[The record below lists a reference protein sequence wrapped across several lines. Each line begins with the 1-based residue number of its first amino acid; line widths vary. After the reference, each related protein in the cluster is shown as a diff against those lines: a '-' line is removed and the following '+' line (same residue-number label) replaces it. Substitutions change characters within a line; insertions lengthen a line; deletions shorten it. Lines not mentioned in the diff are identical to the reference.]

1 MRDMPFAR
9 RSAYR
14 YLHAPVRLT
23 RRLASAAL
31 AATVL
36 TLVAGAASAGAQSAP
51 RLRTCPGQGSFSC
64 GTLTVPLDWNSRVP
78 GTIGIR
84 FATQRNA
91 PRSRKLLIAL
101 SGGPGQPS
109 VEAATSFSLSLEP
122 ALSRYRL
129 AVLDQRGTGGSGV
142 LRCPNVQALRDL
154 DPFRP
159 GALAGCASRIGPRRV
174 FFSTADTVLD
184 IDALR
189 KRLGADK
196 VALMGISYGTHVAL
210 QYARAFPQNVDR
222 LILDSIVGP
231 DGPDPFLLD
240 TYRNL
245 PRVLREQ
252 CRGTRCRNVTN
263 DPVADL
269 AALVSR
275 INSRGALRGSFFDDR
290 GVRRRTRYAQPD
302 ELMFLLIA
310 GDLNP
315 LLQAALPGALSAAR
329 RGDTA
334 LLMRLR
340 RIGQG
345 AGTRTEDLS
354 FGLNVTTGC
363 LDVPRPYPLATPGA
377 ARPAIAQAALAAI
390 PPAQYAPFDAQTVL
404 RTGYVD
410 DCLLWPQ
417 DAPRP
422 PFAGPLPD
430 VPALLLGGRL
440 DLRTPVENAI
450 ATAAQLP
457 HASVVTLPGSGH
469 DATDSDLTGCIARA
483 LTRFVADRTVGNPC
497 RGRDN
502 GLNPIPAPP
511 NSLDDF
517 RSAPGVGGV
526 RGRALFAVLDSVQDA
541 LITAGQLQGSG
552 LPLRGGGLRG
562 GRFTFSDDSGNLRL
576 RRYRVI
582 GGLRVTGTVRI
593 DEASALGRLSVQ
605 GPRGA
610 SGFVQLTRTGATGR
624 LGGRNVRFRAPGAA
638 SAAAASAA
646 WRAGARGVALPA
658 VPAQLRRAPLRTA
671 GR

>member
-1 MRDMPFAR
+1 
-9 RSAYR
+9 
-14 YLHAPVRLT
+14 VRPT
-23 RRLASAAL
+23 RRLASAVL
-31 AATVL
+31 AATVI
-36 TLVAGAASAGAQSAP
+36 TLAAGAASAGAQSAP
-51 RLRTCPGQGSFSC
+51 RQRPCPGQGSFGC
-64 GTLTVPLDWNSRVP
+64 GTLTVPLDWSGQVP
-78 GTIGIR
+78 GTLGIK
-84 FATQRNA
+84 FAAQRGV
-91 PRSRKLLIAL
+91 PRTRKLLIAL
-101 SGGPGQPS
+101 SGGPGQSS
-109 VEAATSFSLSLEP
+109 VDSATSFSLSLEP

-142 LRCPNVQALRDL
+142 LRCPNVQSLRDL

-159 GALAGCASRIGPRRV
+159 GAIAGCASRIGPRRA
-174 FFSTADTVLD
+174 FYATSDTVLD
-184 IDALR
+184 IEALR
-189 KRLGADK
+189 KALGADK

-252 CRGTRCRNVTN
+252 CRGTRCRGSTN
-263 DPVADL
+263 DPVADP
-269 AALVSR
+269 AALVAR
-275 INSRGALRGSFFDDR
+275 INTRGALRGSYFDER
-290 GVRRRTRYAQPD
+290 GRRRRTRYAQPD
-302 ELMFLLIA
+302 ELAFLLMA

-315 LLQAALPGALSAAR
+315 LLQAALPGAISAAR
-329 RGDTA
+329 RGDVTA
-334 LLMRLR
+334 LMRLR

-345 AGTRTEDLS
+345 GPTRTNALS

-363 LDVPRPYPLATPGA
+363 LDVRLPYPLSAPGA
-377 ARPAIAQAALAAI
+377 ARPPLAQAALAAI
-390 PPAQYAPFDAQTVL
+390 PPAEYAPFDPQTVL

-417 DAPRP
+417 DAPHP
-422 PFAGPLPD
+422 PFTGPLPD

-440 DLRTPVENAI
+440 DLRTPVENAM

-469 DATDSDLTGCIARA
+469 DATDSDLTGCISRA
-483 LTRFVADRTVGNPC
+483 LTRFVAGRTVGNPC

-502 GLNPIPAPP
+502 GINPIPSPP
-511 NSLDDF
+511 HSLNDF

-526 RGRALFAVLDSVQDA
+526 RGRALFAVLDTVQDSI
-541 LITAGQLQGSG
+541 ITAGQLQDAG
-552 LPLRGGGLRG
+552 LALRGGGLRG
-562 GRFTFSDDSGNLRL
+562 GRFSFGDETGNLRL
-576 RRYRVI
+576 SRYRFVP
-582 GGLRVTGTVRI
+582 GLRVSGTVRA
-593 DEASALGRLSVQ
+593 DESDITGRLTVQ

-624 LGGRNVRFRAPGAA
+624 LGGRNVRFRAGRSA
-638 SAAAASAA
+638 SAAAAM
-646 WRAGARGVALPA
+646 AGRRTGGRTSALPV
-658 VPAQLRRAPLRTA
+658 VPPQLRRAAAPLA

>member
-1 MRDMPFAR
+1 
-9 RSAYR
+9 
-14 YLHAPVRLT
+14 VRPT

-31 AATVL
+31 AAAVL
-36 TLVAGAASAGAQSAP
+36 TLVAGAASASAQAP
-51 RLRTCPGQGSFSC
+51 RQRPCPGQGAFGC
-64 GTLTVPLDWNSRVP
+64 GTLTVPLDWSGRVR

-84 FATQRNA
+84 FATQRGV
-91 PRSRKLLIAL
+91 PRSRRLLIAL

-129 AVLDQRGTGGSGV
+129 AVLDQRGTGRSGV
-142 LRCPNVQALRDL
+142 LRCPNVQRLRDL

-174 FFSTADTVLD
+174 FYATADSVLD

-189 KRLGADK
+189 KALGADK

-231 DGPDPFLLD
+231 NGPDPFLLD

-252 CRGTRCRNVTN
+252 CRGRRCRGITN
-263 DPVADL
+263 DPVADV
-269 AALVSR
+269 AALVTR
-275 INSRGALRGSFFDDR
+275 LNTRGALRGSYFDDR
-290 GVRRRTRYAQPD
+290 GRRRQTRYAQPD
-302 ELMFLLIA
+302 ELAFLLVA

-315 LLQAALPGALSAAR
+315 LLQAALPGAIASAR
-329 RGDTA
+329 RGDVA
-334 LLMRLR
+334 ALMRLR

-345 AGTRTEDLS
+345 GRTRTSDLS

-363 LDVPRPYPLATPGA
+363 LDVPLPYPLTTPGP
-377 ARPAIAQAALAAI
+377 ARPAIARAALAAI

-417 DAPRP
+417 DTPRP
-422 PFAGPLPD
+422 PFSGPLPD

-440 DLRTPVENAI
+440 DVRTPVENAT

-457 HASVVTLPGSGH
+457 RASVVTLRGAGH

-483 LTRFVADRTVGNPC
+483 LTRFVADRPVGDPC

-502 GLNPIPAPP
+502 GVNPIPAPP
-511 NSLDDF
+511 RSLSAF

-526 RGRALFAVLDSVQDA
+526 RGRALFAVLDTVQDA
-541 LITAGQLQGSG
+541 IVTAAQLQDGG
-552 LPLRGGGLRG
+552 LALRGGGLRG
-562 GRFTFSDDSGNLRL
+562 GRFSFSEDTGNLRL
-576 RRYRVI
+576 RRYRFVP
-582 GGLRVTGTVRI
+582 GLRVTGTVRA
-593 DEASALGRLSVQ
+593 DEADLVGRLSVQ
-605 GPRGA
+605 GPRGT
-610 SGFVQLTRTGATGR
+610 SGFVRLTRTGATGR
-624 LGGRNVRFRAPGAA
+624 LGGRNVRFRSGGGA
-638 SAAAASAA
+638 SIAAAAAGR
-646 WRAGARGVALPA
+646 RAGGRGSALPV
-658 VPAQLRRAPLRTA
+658 VPAQLHRAPAPPAAR
-671 GR
+671 